1 MRLAAILSA
10 LAIISTLLV
19 IVPSAVGS
27 DQSKIVE
34 SLEDLSEVVISE
46 VPEDAFANPKSA
58 EGQRAALFNK
68 IAAVIRQVKAG
79 AYEGAVNKLKNDISN
94 AIMNWIVDQEWETD
108 LLEQLNEIIKLLEG
122 VLPPNFPPVAEFSE
136 SAETVLTN
144 VAIEFD
150 ASSSYDP
157 DGYIM
162 SYFWDFGDEKNASG
176 VTTGHMYEDD
186 GAYIVALTVTDNDG
200 ATATV
205 TSTKTVLNR
214 IPVALFTENATTVF
228 TGEVIRFDAFSS
240 YDPDGYIISYLWDF
254 GDGNTA
260 VGIVVNHGYEDDD
273 VYTVTLTVIDDDGA
287 TESTGTIKTVS
298 NRSPEALFIENATIV
313 KEGEVIH
320 FDASGSYDVDGNI
333 ASYFWDFGDGTNA
346 IDMIVDHA
354 YAENGNFT
362 VTLTVTDDDGATDST
377 AATKTVKPLEGWPL
391 ALLAAIG
398 LGVASL
404 TATILYGLY
413 RRRKKR

>member
-1 MRLAAILSA
+1 M
-10 LAIISTLLV
+10 
-19 IVPSAVGS
+19 
-27 DQSKIVE
+27 
-34 SLEDLSEVVISE
+34 
-46 VPEDAFANPKSA
+46 
-58 EGQRAALFNK
+58 
-68 IAAVIRQVKAG
+68 
-79 AYEGAVNKLKNDISN
+79 
-94 AIMNWIVDQEWETD
+94 
-108 LLEQLNEIIKLLEG
+108 
-122 VLPPNFPPVAEFSE
+122 
-136 SAETVLTN
+136 
-144 VAIEFD
+144 
-150 ASSSYDP
+150 
-157 DGYIM
+157 
-162 SYFWDFGDEKNASG
+162 
-176 VTTGHMYEDD
+176 
-186 GAYIVALTVTDNDG
+186 
-200 ATATV
+200 
-205 TSTKTVLNR
+205 
-214 IPVALFTENATTVF
+214 
-228 TGEVIRFDAFSS
+228 
-240 YDPDGYIISYLWDF
+240 
-254 GDGNTA
+254 
-260 VGIVVNHGYEDDD
+260 NHGYEDDD